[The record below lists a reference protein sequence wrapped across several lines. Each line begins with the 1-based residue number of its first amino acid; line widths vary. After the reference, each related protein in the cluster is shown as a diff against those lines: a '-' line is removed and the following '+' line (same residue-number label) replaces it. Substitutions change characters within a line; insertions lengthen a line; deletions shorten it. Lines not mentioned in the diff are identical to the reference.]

1 MFIKEKSLTRVMV
14 GSPPS
19 GKEISIKSVAR
30 EIRERKR
37 LLAHLIK
44 AADAAESC
52 ASTRGASPRL
62 LTYVHVRVGSW
73 QLVS

>member
-1 MFIKEKSLTRVMV
+1 MMV
-14 GSPPS
+14 GSPS

-44 AADAAESC
+44 AADAVESC

-62 LTYVHVRVGSW
+62 ASPPDVRTRTRG
-73 QLVS
+73 QLAVS